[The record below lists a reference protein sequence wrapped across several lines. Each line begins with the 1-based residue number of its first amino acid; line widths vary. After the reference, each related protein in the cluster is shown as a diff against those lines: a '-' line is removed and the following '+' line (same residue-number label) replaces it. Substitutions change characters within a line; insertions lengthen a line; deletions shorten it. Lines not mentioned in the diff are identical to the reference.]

1 MSYTRAIVEVAWTR
15 HCSSSWR
22 RPGSIFHAVERRVPR
37 NRRTGAFMDQDL
49 RDVVGNVLQNNLAVL
64 GAFIALSSSLD
75 EEQQQKLLESLDT
88 MKKANQA
95 LLEMLQTH

>member
-1 MSYTRAIVEVAWTR
+1 
-15 HCSSSWR
+15 
-22 RPGSIFHAVERRVPR
+22 
-37 NRRTGAFMDQDL
+37 MDQAL
-49 RDVVGNVLQNNLAVL
+49 RDVVGHVLQNNLAVL

-75 EEQQQKLLESLDT
+75 ETQQQKLLESLDT